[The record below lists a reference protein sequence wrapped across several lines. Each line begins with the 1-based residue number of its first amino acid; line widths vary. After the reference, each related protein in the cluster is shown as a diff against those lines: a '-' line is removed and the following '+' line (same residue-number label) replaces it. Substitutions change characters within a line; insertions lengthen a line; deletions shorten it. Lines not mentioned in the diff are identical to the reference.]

1 MEEEKS
7 FEQMKNDSRRYSSEQ
22 KATRSVHFAE
32 DKYKSEE
39 EFQTKFNRI
48 FEDNRLGDANDDGY
62 GRMMAASNP
71 LREDIN
77 IERNV
82 RSEKELNT
90 SFDDQKAL
98 NTDIVK
104 YKEPE
109 ALCVQSK
116 RLQYDELGVENV
128 DDFSSDTIGKKL
140 LYSDYMKAHT
150 TNKLV
155 DKSQIKQHKRFKNLE
170 DIKKQRLK
178 QSFELTDDDRRVIE
192 EQEKKQTY
200 LRKTSKAQE
209 RIYDSMERAAMQDG
223 VITPEEQAKLD
234 KQMGRLEKASSAYD
248 ENTNQLET
256 LRQERAALDGGGGV
270 NVDASSTDN
279 SSSSSSAMIT
289 QPPGAVDVNDPALA
303 GA

>member
-1 MEEEKS
+1 MDPFKILKVSKSDSLEHIRNTFKRVAKNVHPDKGGSDEMFNIVVEAYREIFKLKKIEEEKS

-128 DDFSSDTIGKKL
+128 DDFSSDTIGKQL

-155 DKSQIKQHKRFKNLE
+155 DKSQIKQHKKFKNLE

-178 QSFELTDDDRRVIE
+178 QSFELTDEDRRVIE
-192 EQEKKQTY
+192 EQEKKSKMKEQQRKKVLAERDRLSQTHF
-200 LRKTSKAQE
+200 E
-209 RIYDSMERAAMQDG
+209 R
-223 VITPEEQAKLD
+223 VNKL
-234 KQMGRLEKASSAYD
+234 MLG
-248 ENTNQLET
+248 
-256 LRQERAALDGGGGV
+256 
-270 NVDASSTDN
+270 
-279 SSSSSSAMIT
+279 
-289 QPPGAVDVNDPALA
+289 
-303 GA
+303 

>member
-1 MEEEKS
+1 MDPFKILKVSRSDSLEHIRNTFKKVARNVHPDKGGTDEMFNIVVEAYREIFKLKKMQEEKS
-7 FEQMKNDSRRYSSEQ
+7 FEQMKNDSRRYSDEQ

-82 RSEKELNT
+82 KSEKELNT

-128 DDFSSDTIGKKL
+128 DDFSSDTIGKQL

-155 DKSQIKQHKRFKNLE
+155 DKSQIKQHKKFKNLE

-192 EQEKKQTY
+192 EQEKKSKMKEQQRKKVLAERDRLSQTHF
-200 LRKTSKAQE
+200 E
-209 RIYDSMERAAMQDG
+209 R
-223 VITPEEQAKLD
+223 VNKL
-234 KQMGRLEKASSAYD
+234 MLG
-248 ENTNQLET
+248 
-256 LRQERAALDGGGGV
+256 
-270 NVDASSTDN
+270 
-279 SSSSSSAMIT
+279 
-289 QPPGAVDVNDPALA
+289 
-303 GA
+303 

>member
-1 MEEEKS
+1 MDPFKILKVSKSDSLEHIRNTFKRVAKNVHPDKGGSDEMFNIVVEAYREIFKLKKMEEEKG

-128 DDFSSDTIGKKL
+128 DDFSSDTIGKQL

-155 DKSQIKQHKRFKNLE
+155 DKSQIKQHKKFKNLE

-192 EQEKKQTY
+192 EQEKKSKMKEQQRKKILAERDRLSQTHF
-200 LRKTSKAQE
+200 E
-209 RIYDSMERAAMQDG
+209 R
-223 VITPEEQAKLD
+223 VNKL
-234 KQMGRLEKASSAYD
+234 MLG
-248 ENTNQLET
+248 
-256 LRQERAALDGGGGV
+256 
-270 NVDASSTDN
+270 
-279 SSSSSSAMIT
+279 
-289 QPPGAVDVNDPALA
+289 
-303 GA
+303 

>member
-1 MEEEKS
+1 MDPFKILKVSKSDSLEHIRNTFKKVARNVHPDNGGTDEMFNIVVEAYREIFKLKKMEEEKS

-22 KATRSVHFAE
+22 KGTRSVHFAE

-82 RSEKELNT
+82 KSEKELNT

-128 DDFSSDTIGKKL
+128 DDFSSDTIGKQL

-155 DKSQIKQHKRFKNLE
+155 DKSQIKQHKKFKNLE

-192 EQEKKQTY
+192 EQEKKSKMKEQQRKKVLAERDRLSQTHF
-200 LRKTSKAQE
+200 E
-209 RIYDSMERAAMQDG
+209 R
-223 VITPEEQAKLD
+223 VNKL
-234 KQMGRLEKASSAYD
+234 MLG
-248 ENTNQLET
+248 
-256 LRQERAALDGGGGV
+256 
-270 NVDASSTDN
+270 
-279 SSSSSSAMIT
+279 
-289 QPPGAVDVNDPALA
+289 
-303 GA
+303 

>member
-1 MEEEKS
+1 MDPFKILKVSKSDSLEHIRNTFKKVARNVHPDKGGTDEMFNIVVEAYREIFKLKKMEEEKS

-22 KATRSVHFAE
+22 KGTRSVHFAE

-82 RSEKELNT
+82 KSEKELNT

-128 DDFSSDTIGKKL
+128 DDFSSDTIGKQL

-155 DKSQIKQHKRFKNLE
+155 DKSQIKQHKKFKNLE

-192 EQEKKQTY
+192 EQEKKSKMKEQQRKKVLAERDRLSQTHF
-200 LRKTSKAQE
+200 E
-209 RIYDSMERAAMQDG
+209 R
-223 VITPEEQAKLD
+223 VNKL
-234 KQMGRLEKASSAYD
+234 MLG
-248 ENTNQLET
+248 
-256 LRQERAALDGGGGV
+256 
-270 NVDASSTDN
+270 
-279 SSSSSSAMIT
+279 
-289 QPPGAVDVNDPALA
+289 
-303 GA
+303 

>member
-1 MEEEKS
+1 MDPFKILKVSKSDSLEHIRNTFKRVAKNVHPDKGGSDEMFNIVVEAYREIFKLKKMEEEKS

-98 NTDIVK
+98 NADIVK

-128 DDFSSDTIGKKL
+128 DDFSSDTIGKQL

-155 DKSQIKQHKRFKNLE
+155 DKSQIKQHKKFKNLE

-192 EQEKKQTY
+192 EQEKKSKMKEQQRKKILAERDRLSQTHF
-200 LRKTSKAQE
+200 E
-209 RIYDSMERAAMQDG
+209 R
-223 VITPEEQAKLD
+223 VNKL
-234 KQMGRLEKASSAYD
+234 MLG
-248 ENTNQLET
+248 
-256 LRQERAALDGGGGV
+256 
-270 NVDASSTDN
+270 
-279 SSSSSSAMIT
+279 
-289 QPPGAVDVNDPALA
+289 
-303 GA
+303 

>member
-1 MEEEKS
+1 MDPFKILKVSKSDSLEHIRNTFKKVAKNVHPDKGGSEDMFNIVVEAYREIFKLKKMEEEKS

-192 EQEKKQTY
+192 EQEKKSKMKEQQRKKVLAERDRLSQTHF
-200 LRKTSKAQE
+200 E
-209 RIYDSMERAAMQDG
+209 R
-223 VITPEEQAKLD
+223 VNKL
-234 KQMGRLEKASSAYD
+234 MLG
-248 ENTNQLET
+248 
-256 LRQERAALDGGGGV
+256 
-270 NVDASSTDN
+270 
-279 SSSSSSAMIT
+279 
-289 QPPGAVDVNDPALA
+289 
-303 GA
+303 